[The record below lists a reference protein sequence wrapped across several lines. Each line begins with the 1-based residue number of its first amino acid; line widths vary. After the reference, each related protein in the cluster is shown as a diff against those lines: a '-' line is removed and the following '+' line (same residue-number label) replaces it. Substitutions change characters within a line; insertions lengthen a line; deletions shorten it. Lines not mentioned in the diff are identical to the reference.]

1 MEDRQIARLWE
12 VDLLRGIAIVLMVLY
27 HFVFD
32 LDYFEIYEM
41 DPTSGFPLVVA
52 RTTVTLFLL
61 LVGLSLTLSHSR
73 ARMLG
78 QEGRFPLRLL
88 RKSAGIM
95 ILALGIS
102 VVTYLFVGS
111 CFIVFGVLHMIGLS
125 LLLAYPFLRIKRAN
139 FIIGLLF
146 ISAGIIIQ
154 TVRVDSLWLLWL
166 GLAPQDFCSLDYVPL
181 LPWFGVVLIGMGLG
195 GVLYPDYSRRVKLP
209 DLSGNLL
216 VRTLTT
222 LGQNSLAIY
231 LIHQPIMLGILYCTM
246 IAQSLIF

>member
-1 MEDRQIARLWE
+1 MEDRPIARFWE

-27 HFVFD
+27 HFVSD
-32 LDYFEIYEM
+32 LDYFEVYEVN
-41 DPTSGFPLVVA
+41 PTTGFPLAVA

-73 ARMLG
+73 ARLLG
-78 QEGRFPLRLL
+78 QEGRFFRRLL
-88 RKSAGIM
+88 RKSAWIM

-102 VVTYLFVGS
+102 VVSYLFVGR
-111 CFIVFGVLHMIGLS
+111 CFIVFGVLHMISLS
-125 LLLAYPFLRIKRAN
+125 LLLAYPFLRIRRAN

-146 ISAGIIIQ
+146 ISAGIYLQNIDI
-154 TVRVDSLWLLWL
+154 DSLWLLWL

-195 GVLYPDYSRRVKLP
+195 GVLYPDYSRRIKLP

-216 VRTLTT
+216 VRMLTT

-231 LIHQPIMLGILYCTM
+231 LIHQPIMIGILYSITTD
-246 IAQSLIF
+246 SLLYM

>member
-1 MEDRQIARLWE
+1 MEDRQIARFWE

-32 LDYFEIYEM
+32 LDYFKVYEL

-73 ARMLG
+73 ARILG
-78 QEGRFPLRLL
+78 QEGRFFRRLL
-88 RKSAGIM
+88 RKCAVIL

-102 VVTYLFVGS
+102 IVSYLFVGR
-111 CFIVFGVLHMIGLS
+111 CFIVFGVLHMIGIS

-139 FIIGLLF
+139 FIIGILL
-146 ISAGIIIQ
+146 ISSGIFLQNI
-154 TVRVDSLWLLWL
+154 RVDFSWLLWM
-166 GLAPQDFCSLDYVPL
+166 GLAPQSFCSLDYVPL
-181 LPWFGVVLIGMGLG
+181 LPWFGVVLLGIDLG

-216 VRTLTT
+216 VRTLTI
-222 LGQNSLAIY
+222 LGQNSLVIY
-231 LIHQPIMLGILYCTM
+231 LIHQPIMLGILYCVTTGNL
-246 IAQSLIF
+246 SYR

>member
-1 MEDRQIARLWE
+1 MEDRQIARFWE

-32 LDYFEIYEM
+32 LDYFGVYEVN
-41 DPTSGFPLVVA
+41 PTSGFPLVVA

-73 ARMLG
+73 SRMLG
-78 QEGRFPLRLL
+78 QEGRFLHQLL
-88 RKSAGIM
+88 RKSAVIL

-102 VVTYLFVGS
+102 IVSYLFVGR

-125 LLLAYPFLRIKRAN
+125 LLLAYPFLRMKRTN

-146 ISAGIIIQ
+146 ISAGIILQ
-154 TVRVDSLWLLWL
+154 TVRIDSLWLLLL

-216 VRTLTT
+216 VRTLTI

-231 LIHQPIMLGILYCTM
+231 LIHQPIMLVILYCVM

>member
-1 MEDRQIARLWE
+1 MEDRQIARFWE
-12 VDLLRGIAIVLMVLY
+12 VDLLRGIAIALMVLY

-32 LDYFEIYEM
+32 LDYFEIYEVN
-41 DPTSGFPLVVA
+41 PTSGFPLVVA
-52 RTTVTLFLL
+52 RVTVTLFLL
-61 LVGLSLTLSHSR
+61 LLGLSLTLSHSR
-73 ARMLG
+73 SRTLG
-78 QEGRFPLRLL
+78 QEGQFLRRLL
-88 RKSAGIM
+88 RKSAVIL

-102 VVTYLFVGS
+102 IVSYLFVGR

-125 LLLAYPFLRIKRAN
+125 LLLAYPFLRMKRAN

-146 ISAGIIIQ
+146 ISAGIILQ
-154 TVRVDSLWLLWL
+154 TIIVDCLWLLLL

-195 GVLYPDYSRRVKLP
+195 GVLYPDYRRRVKLP

-216 VRTLTT
+216 VRTLTI

-231 LIHQPIMLGILYCTM
+231 LIHQPIMLGILYCAAKDGLLYM
-246 IAQSLIF
+246 